1 MLEVGPVPAIAMS
14 VRLSVLVL
22 VLLLLGRGGEE
33 RLAAALRALVVLLE
47 DVVVVNDRSS
57 GYDMWVRFYLI
68 RVSL

>member
-14 VRLSVLVL
+14 VRSSVLVL

-47 DVVVVNDRSS
+47 DVVVNDRSS